1 MNITKED
8 FNGVYSIIFESMGEA
23 VTREIHNNFKG
34 QQFNFPKRLYSKEY
48 VIRYLKEKY
57 DGSNVRQLAKELD
70 YSERWVQAIINRN
83 GIIKEERIIKW
94 EKKYM

>member
-8 FNGVYSIIFESMGEA
+8 FNGVYSIIFESIGEE
-23 VTREIHNNFKG
+23 VTREIHSNFKG

-70 YSERWVQAIINRN
+70 YSERWLQAIINREN
-83 GIIKEERIIKW
+83 IKK
-94 EKKYM
+94 

>member
-1 MNITKED
+1 MNTTKED
-8 FNGVYSIIFESMGEA
+8 FNGVYSIIFESIGEE
-23 VTREIHNNFKG
+23 VTREIHSNFKG

-83 GIIKEERIIKW
+83 GIIKKERVIK
-94 EKKYM
+94 